1 MARIP
6 RRGIK
11 LPKTKQPCGHG
22 WDKLDQGCMACIDEQ
37 LQAQA
42 DVIAELNIQTKVD
55 GKLIDGLTAAS
66 RKSGGTIK
74 LGSCVWCEWIWVDF
88 KGDSLEPALKAH
100 VLKECKKHPMRKL
113 ERKIA
118 RLEKRR

>member
-22 WDKLDQGCMACIDEQ
+22 WDKLDQGCMACIAEQ
-37 LQAQA
+37 K
-42 DVIAELNIQTKVD
+42 T
-55 GKLIDGLTAAS
+55 LT
-66 RKSGGTIK
+66 
-74 LGSCVWCEWIWVDF
+74 LGSCVWCEWVHVKF
-88 KGDSLEPALKAH
+88 GAKSLEKALKAH